1 MISDAQLVLRPMT
14 THQIGLAGFLHLL
27 VLSQRVRKVAPP
39 HPNGRQDARHSNGS
53 RLLPAI
59 HRSPAGRTNSS
70 LPRLSPQDPRHSGEL
85 LPFWRHRRPK
95 SLTDPAPNLP
105 RYFALEPSVPSTPS
119 PPSRSLPPAH
129 RATLSAPR
137 A

>member
-59 HRSPAGRTNSS
+59 HRSPAGRTMDGRKRSEEHTSELQS
-70 LPRLSPQDPRHSGEL
+70 LAYLVCRLL
-85 LPFWRHRRPK
+85 LEKKKKKKKTIKRTLV
-95 SLTDPAPNLP
+95 S
-105 RYFALEPSVPSTPS
+105 AL
-119 PPSRSLPPAH
+119 
-129 RATLSAPR
+129 
-137 A
+137 

>member
-70 LPRLSPQDPRHSGEL
+70 LPRLSPQVPRIWGESRGNEEFVRPAGEL
-85 LPFWRHRRPK
+85 FI
-95 SLTDPAPNLP
+95 TTAFAPSSENLGRKP
-105 RYFALEPSVPSTPS
+105 W
-119 PPSRSLPPAH
+119 
-129 RATLSAPR
+129 
-137 A
+137 